1 MINSTETTSSPYLVD
16 SYLLSGKLRLTNLG
30 VTIGRL
36 CTPGDSPMKS
46 ARNLCWAVLLC
57 AIQFSSS
64 TSAQEWKA
72 PTSMKKL
79 SNGLTVVVSED
90 HSAPTFGL
98 CISYGIG
105 FRLEPEGRTGFAH
118 LFEHMM
124 FEGTP
129 NAPKGVL
136 MRVIEGGG
144 GRLNGDT
151 RYDHT
156 EYIETAPISAINP
169 VLWIEADRLKTLDF
183 SPKNLEN
190 QRNVVEEEVRVNVM
204 NRPYGLFFAID
215 LPGKAF
221 DTYPNAHNFYGD
233 FRDLDN
239 AKIEDVRNFYEQY
252 YAPNNAVLAIV
263 GDVHPEEV
271 YAKVEEYFGAIPARN
286 VPPRPKVEEPA
297 QTAERRASETD
308 KLAKVPALAVGYRMP
323 PRHSPDALAA
333 AVTGELLHNGQA
345 SRLYQSLVKEK
356 QVALSV
362 DGGVNWPLG
371 SPFEYNGPTLMTSFI
386 VYPPSVS
393 EDQLVAAYDAT
404 IRELADKGPSQQD
417 VDRVVTKMRSDWYG
431 NLESPLDRA
440 SALSH
445 AVLFDGSFDVVFE
458 IPEMLGKV
466 TPAQVRAFAAKYLVA
481 TNRTIL
487 NRVPEAKATN
497 SEAKPG
503 GGQ

>member
-1 MINSTETTSSPYLVD
+1 
-16 SYLLSGKLRLTNLG
+16 
-30 VTIGRL
+30 
-36 CTPGDSPMKS
+36 MKS
-46 ARNLCWAVLLC
+46 APRNCLCVLWMVTALLTV
-57 AIQFSSS
+57 SVV
-64 TSAQEWKA
+64 AQQWKA
-72 PTSMKKL
+72 PTTMKKL
-79 SNGLTVVVSED
+79 SNGLVVVISED

-144 GRLNGDT
+144 GNLNGDT

-156 EYIETAPISAINP
+156 EYIETAPVSALDA

-183 SPKNLEN
+183 STKNLEN

-233 FRDLDN
+233 FKDLDS
-239 AKIEDVRNFYEQY
+239 AKIEDVQKFYEQY

-263 GDVHPEEV
+263 GDVQSDELF
-271 YAKVEEYFGAIPARN
+271 AKVEKYFAAIPARN
-286 VPPRPKVEEPA
+286 VPPRPKVDEPP
-297 QTAERRASETD
+297 QTAERRETQTD
-308 KLAKVPALAVGYRMP
+308 KLAKVPALGIGYRMP
-323 PRHSPDALAA
+323 ARHSPDALAA

-345 SRLYQSLVKEK
+345 SRFYQTLVKDK

-371 SPFEYNGPTLMTSFI
+371 TPFEYNGPTLMTSFI
-386 VYPPSVS
+386 VYPQSVT
-393 EDQLVAAYDAT
+393 EDQLLTAYDAT
-404 IRELADKGPSQQD
+404 IHELAEKGPSQQD
-417 VDRVVTKMRSDWYG
+417 LDRVVIKMRSDWYG
-431 NLESPLDRA
+431 NLEGPLDRA
-440 SALSH
+440 SVLSH
-445 AVLFDGSFDVVFE
+445 AVLFDGNFDSVYQ
-458 IPEMLGKV
+458 IPEELAKV
-466 TPAQVRAFAAKYLVA
+466 TPAQIRAFAAKYLVK
-481 TNRTIL
+481 TNRTII
-487 NRVPEAKATN
+487 NRVPAAAEA
-497 SEAKPG
+497 AKQPG
-503 GGQ
+503 AGQ

>member
-1 MINSTETTSSPYLVD
+1 MKFGVAMFCFFLLLNAAL
-16 SYLLSGKLRLTNLG
+16 SYT
-30 VTIGRL
+30 
-36 CTPGDSPMKS
+36 
-46 ARNLCWAVLLC
+46 A
-57 AIQFSSS
+57 F
-64 TSAQEWKA
+64 AQQWKA

-79 SNGLTVVVSED
+79 SNGLVVVVSED

-136 MRVIEGGG
+136 DRVIEGGG
-144 GRLNGDT
+144 GNNNGDT

-156 EYIETAPISAINP
+156 EYIETAPISALDP

-183 SPKNLEN
+183 SIKNLEN
-190 QRNVVEEEVRVNVM
+190 QRNVVEEEVRVNVL

-233 FRDLDN
+233 FRDLD
-239 AKIEDVRNFYEQY
+239 AARIEDVQKFYEQY

-263 GDVHPEEV
+263 GDVQPDEIF
-271 YAKVEEYFGAIPARN
+271 AKVEKYFAAIPARN
-286 VPPRPKVEEPA
+286 VPPRPKVDEPA
-297 QTAERRASETD
+297 QTAERRSTQTD
-308 KLAKVPALAVGYRMP
+308 KLAKVPAVAIGYRMP
-323 PRHSPDALAA
+323 SRHSPEALPA

-345 SRLYQSLVKEK
+345 SRLYQALVKEK

-371 SPFEYNGPTLMTSFI
+371 TPFEFNGPTLMTSFI
-386 VYPPSVS
+386 VYPPGVT
-393 EDQLVAAYDAT
+393 EDQLLAAFDAN
-404 IRELADKGPSQQD
+404 IRNLIDKGPSQQD
-417 VDRVVTKMRSDWYG
+417 VDRVVTKMRSDWYS
-431 NLESPLDRA
+431 NLENPIDRA

-445 AVLFDGSFDVVFE
+445 ATLFDGSFDLVYQ
-458 IPEMLGKV
+458 IPEDLASV
-466 TPAQVRAFAAKYLVA
+466 TAAQVRAFAAKYLVV
-481 TNRTIL
+481 TNRTVI
-487 NRVPEAKATN
+487 NRVPAPKDKDQDAT
-497 SEAKPG
+497 KQPG
-503 GGQ
+503 GAQ

>member
-1 MINSTETTSSPYLVD
+1 MKFIACMRS
-16 SYLLSGKLRLTNLG
+16 
-30 VTIGRL
+30 RL
-36 CTPGDSPMKS
+36 C
-46 ARNLCWAVLLC
+46 LLLAC
-57 AIQFSSS
+57 CIPLPIA
-64 TSAQEWKA
+64 AQQWKA
-72 PTSMKKL
+72 PTTMKKL

-136 MRVIEGGG
+136 NRVIEGGG
-144 GRLNGDT
+144 GVNNGDT

-156 EYIETAPISAINP
+156 EYIETAPVSALDP
-169 VLWIEADRLKTLDF
+169 VLWVEADRLKTLDF

-190 QRNVVEEEVRVNVM
+190 QRNVVEEEVRVNVL

-233 FRDLDN
+233 FRDLDA
-239 AKIEDVRNFYEQY
+239 AKIEDVQKFYEQY

-263 GDVHPEEV
+263 GDIQPDEV
-271 YAKVEEYFGAIPARN
+271 FAKVEKYFGEIPART
-286 VPPRPKVEEPA
+286 VPPRPKVDEPP
-297 QTAERRASETD
+297 QTAERRATQTD
-308 KLAKVPALAVGYRMP
+308 KLAKVPALAIGYRMP
-323 PRHSPDALAA
+323 ARHSTDALTG

-345 SRLYQSLVKEK
+345 SRLYQALVKDK

-371 SPFEYNGPTLMTSFI
+371 TPFEYNGPTLMTSFI
-386 VYPPSVS
+386 VYPPSVT
-393 EDQLVAAYDAT
+393 EDQLLAAYNASVKDL
-404 IRELADKGPSQQD
+404 IDKGPSQQD
-417 VDRVVTKMRSDWYG
+417 VDRVVTKMRSDFYA
-431 NLESPLDRA
+431 NLENPIDRA
-440 SALSH
+440 SVLSH
-445 AVLFDGSFDVVFE
+445 AVLFDGSFDRVYQ
-458 IPEMLGKV
+458 IPDELAKV
-466 TPAQVRAFAAKYLVA
+466 TAAQIRAFAAKYLVP
-481 TNRTIL
+481 TNRTII
-487 NRVPEAKATN
+487 NRVPAPKEPDT
-497 SEAKPG
+497 AKPTG
-503 GGQ
+503 GAQ

>member
-1 MINSTETTSSPYLVD
+1 
-16 SYLLSGKLRLTNLG
+16 
-30 VTIGRL
+30 
-36 CTPGDSPMKS
+36 MKS
-46 ARNLCWAVLLC
+46 AHNFCWLLLLV
-57 AIQFSSS
+57 
-64 TSAQEWKA
+64 TMWVPLSAAAQQWKA

-79 SNGLTVVVSED
+79 SNGLIVVVSQD

-144 GRLNGDT
+144 GNLNGDT

-156 EYIETAPISAINP
+156 EYIETAPVSALDP
-169 VLWIEADRLKTLDF
+169 VLWIESDRLKTLDF

-233 FRDLDN
+233 FKDLDA
-239 AKIEDVRNFYEQY
+239 AKIEDVQKFYEQY

-263 GDVHPEEV
+263 GDVQPEEV
-271 YAKVEEYFGAIPARN
+271 FAKVEKYFATIPARS

-297 QTAERRASETD
+297 QTAERRATQTD
-308 KLAKVPALAVGYRMP
+308 KLAKVPAVGIGYRMP
-323 PRHSPDALAA
+323 ARHSPEVLAG

-345 SRLYQSLVKEK
+345 SRLYQTLVKDK

-371 SPFEYNGPTLMTSFI
+371 TPFEYNGPTLMTSFI
-386 VYPPSVS
+386 VYPASVT
-393 EDQLVAAYDAT
+393 EEQLLAAYDSA
-404 IRELADKGPSQQD
+404 IRELAEKGPSQQD
-417 VDRVVTKMRSDWYG
+417 LDRVVIKMRSDWYA
-431 NLESPLDRA
+431 NLERPLDRA
-440 SALSH
+440 SVLSH
-445 AVLFDGSFDVVFE
+445 AVLFDGSFDSVYQL
-458 IPEMLGKV
+458 PEELAKV
-466 TPAQVRAFAAKYLVA
+466 TTAQIRAFAAKYLVT
-481 TNRTIL
+481 TNRTII
-487 NRVPEAKATN
+487 NRVPAQTDSGKQSGA
-497 SEAKPG
+497 
-503 GGQ
+503 GQ